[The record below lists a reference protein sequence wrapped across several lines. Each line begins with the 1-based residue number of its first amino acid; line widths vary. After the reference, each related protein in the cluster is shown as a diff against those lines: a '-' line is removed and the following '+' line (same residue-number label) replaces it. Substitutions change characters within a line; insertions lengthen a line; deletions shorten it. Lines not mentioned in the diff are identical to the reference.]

1 MNKKLIFFLW
11 VLLGCG
17 LITLLIAARAA
28 RKNSLCPDFKIS
40 IEGKNNQIF
49 IDEREIIHIA
59 KSNGVEKGIPAKD
72 IKLQNIEKALSAN
85 PWISHAKMYFDDEN
99 NLCANIWESEPIARV
114 FALDGNSFYIDSA
127 TRILPLHP
135 SVIARLPV
143 FTSFT
148 TSNTKLSKPDS
159 LLLADV
165 KQVAQFII
173 ADTFWNAFVSEVN
186 IRPDRTF
193 EIIPT
198 LGNTIITL
206 GRGDSLPEKFDRL
219 YSFYKQVWTKT
230 GFNRYEK
237 LDVRC
242 YNQVIATR
250 KGGMLYQQKDTA
262 TINAQSN
269 SRWNIKQLEKSGLIN
284 IDSTKNKNVITR
296 NKQPFANNK
305 NKKNTKNNQ

>member
-1 MNKKLIFFLW
+1 MKRKLIFLLW

-17 LITLLIAARAA
+17 LITLLVAARGA
-28 RKNSLCPDFKIS
+28 RKNAVCPDFKIS

-49 IDEREIIHIA
+49 IDEKEIVSIA
-59 KSNGVEKGIPAKD
+59 KENGVGKGIPAKD
-72 IKLQNIEKALSAN
+72 INLQNIENALKAN

-99 NLCANIWESEPIARV
+99 NLRASIWESEPIARI
-114 FALDGNSFYIDSA
+114 FTLEGSSFYVDSA

-135 SVIARLPV
+135 AVIARLPV

-148 TSNTKLSKPDS
+148 STKAKLSKPDS
-159 LLLADV
+159 LLLVDV
-165 KQVAQFII
+165 KNVAEFIVV
-173 ADTFWNAFVSEVN
+173 DSFWNAFVSEVN

-193 EIIPT
+193 EIVPT

-206 GRGDSLPEKFDRL
+206 GRGDSLQEKFDRL

-250 KGGMLYQQKDTA
+250 RGGMAYQLKDTA

-269 SRWNIKQLEKSGLIN
+269 SRWNVKQLEQSGIIN
-284 IDSTKNKNVITR
+284 ADSTNKKDVKRTTVKPVTN
-296 NKQPFANNK
+296 NNK
-305 NKKNTKNNQ
+305 KQRRN

>member
-1 MNKKLIFFLW
+1 MKKKLIFLLW
-11 VLLGCG
+11 VLFGCG
-17 LITLLIAARAA
+17 LITLLVAARGA
-28 RKNSLCPDFKIS
+28 RKNAVCPDFKIS

-49 IDEREIIHIA
+49 IDEKEIVHIA
-59 KSNGVEKGIPAKD
+59 KDNGVGKGIPAKD
-72 IKLQNIEKALSAN
+72 IKLQNIESALKAN

-99 NLCANIWESEPIARV
+99 NLCASIWESEPIARV
-114 FALDGNSFYIDSA
+114 FTLEGNSFYIDTA

-135 SVIARLPV
+135 AVIARLPV

-148 TSNTKLSKPDS
+148 SSNAKLSKPDS
-159 LLLADV
+159 LLLVDV
-165 KQVAQFII
+165 KKVAEFII
-173 ADTFWNAFVSEVN
+173 VDSFWNAFVSEVN

-193 EIIPT
+193 EIVPT

-206 GRGDSLPEKFDRL
+206 GRGDNLAEKFDRL

-242 YNQVIATR
+242 YNQVVATR
-250 KGGMLYQQKDTA
+250 RGGAAYQLKDTA

-269 SRWNIKQLEKSGLIN
+269 SRWNLKQLEKSGIIN
-284 IDSTKNKNVITR
+284 TDTTKN
-296 NKQPFANNK
+296 NKSKKTVSKPVANNK
-305 NKKNTKNNQ
+305 NNKRN